1 MVINY
6 SESRN
11 RTNLDLNLLI
21 RPLKKKDL
29 PALEWNGKYKHFR
42 NVYAQAFES
51 ARRGLSVLWVA
62 ELCKSDIVG
71 QVFIQLVCDRKELAN
86 GHTIAYLYSFRIK
99 PEYQGQGI
107 GSKMLETI
115 ENDLKRR
122 DFSNVCLNV
131 AKDNTRA
138 QSLYFKHGYK
148 TIAHEPGRWSYI
160 DHEGRIRHMN
170 EPSWRMI
177 KKLQ

>member
-6 SESRN
+6 SESKDRI
-11 RTNLDLNLLI
+11 DIDSNLLI
-21 RPLKKKDL
+21 RPLVKKDL
-29 PALEWNGKYKHFR
+29 PALEWNGEYKHFR

-51 ARRGLSVLWVA
+51 ARRGLSVLWIA
-62 ELCKSDIVG
+62 ELFKSDIIG

-86 GHTIAYLYSFRIK
+86 GRSLAYLYSFRIK

-115 ENDLKRR
+115 ENDLKNRG
-122 DFSNVCLNV
+122 FSNVCLNV

-138 QSLYFKHGYK
+138 QSLYTRHGYRI
-148 TIAHEPGRWSYI
+148 IAHELGRWSYI
-160 DHEGRIRHMN
+160 DHEGKIRHVN

-177 KKLQ
+177 KDIQ